1 MAAASIEKRIETA
14 LPSLDVARL
23 EAVDAETYQTIKF
36 RYIEGA
42 LVGLNHDT
50 DTTTNAEDDDS
61 SAINGAQDG
70 IIINAP
76 GISNKTVSVLLI
88 GRK

>member
-1 MAAASIEKRIETA
+1 MAAATIEKRIETA
-14 LPSLDVARL
+14 QPSLDVARL
-23 EAVDAETYQTIKF
+23 EAVDAETYQTIRF

-42 LVGLNHDT
+42 IVGLNHDT
-50 DTTTNAEDDDS
+50 DTTVNAEDDDS

-70 IIINAP
+70 VIINSP
-76 GISNKTVSVLLI
+76 TISNKTMSLLLI